1 MHCSCSGIGDPSLAK
16 NNLCSFVARGCFAAA
31 SAMLHPAAVR
41 HPYYLALPE
50 SEQEEIVAEAEDTTA
65 PGELLSVTLEDRSKF
80 TAEEWA
86 EIMKQVEAG
95 EVLLFDTLEEEADY
109 YLALPESER
118 E

>member
-1 MHCSCSGIGDPSLAK
+1 
-16 NNLCSFVARGCFAAA
+16 
-31 SAMLHPAAVR
+31 MLHPAAVR